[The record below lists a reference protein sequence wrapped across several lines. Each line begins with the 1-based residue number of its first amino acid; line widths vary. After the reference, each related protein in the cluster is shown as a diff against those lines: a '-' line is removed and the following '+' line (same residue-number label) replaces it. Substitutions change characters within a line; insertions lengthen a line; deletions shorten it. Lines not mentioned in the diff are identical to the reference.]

1 METLSISNLNARTV
15 EGLRVLAACHGRTL
29 ETEARTILEQAA
41 RGLTEA
47 DEFLASIVTHDQ
59 PAP

>member
-1 METLSISNLNARTV
+1 METLSIPNLNARTI

-29 ETEARTILEQAA
+29 ETEARAILEQAA
-41 RGLTEA
+41 RGLAEA